1 MESVCANVLARKK
14 KMNKIIACR
23 IIELSEPKSRFEK
36 LKSFIQNWKYVCFIA
51 ILALT
56 LKTAAEQIVMA
67 IR

>member
-1 MESVCANVLARKK
+1 MESACVSVLVRKK

-36 LKSFIQNWKYVCFIA
+36 LKSFVQNWKYVCFIA

-56 LKTAAEQIVMA
+56 LKTAAEQIIMA
-67 IR
+67 LR